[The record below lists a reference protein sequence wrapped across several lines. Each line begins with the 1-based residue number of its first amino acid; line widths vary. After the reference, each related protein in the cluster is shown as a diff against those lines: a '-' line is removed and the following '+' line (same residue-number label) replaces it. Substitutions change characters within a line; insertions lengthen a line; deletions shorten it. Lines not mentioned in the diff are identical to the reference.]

1 MEKKFSVI
9 GIIVCVLYFLSVG
22 LFLVTGTSPALT
34 VWELMTV
41 ISGPVVLLT
50 LLGFARY
57 LSIPDIQEKL
67 MLVFMGCTCAL
78 TGAAHIVNIT
88 VTRRLMAEGIDVP
101 AYYQIGQWPSVE
113 MAVDYLAWGFF
124 AGLAFLVIG
133 LPIRDANRSKKVF
146 KIISLI
152 CSVLCLVGFFGAVF
166 INENLWYAAP
176 MGYGLGFIVL
186 CVMVLTM
193 KNRE

>member
-1 MEKKFSVI
+1 MEKKVSVI
-9 GIIVCVLYFLSVG
+9 GIIVCALYFLSVG
-22 LFLVTGTSPALT
+22 LFIITGTSLALT
-34 VWELMTV
+34 LWELMTI

-50 LLGFARY
+50 LLGFARH
-57 LSIPDIQEKL
+57 LSVPDIQKNL

-88 VTRRLMAEGIDVP
+88 VTRRLMAEGIDIPV
-101 AYYQIGQWPSVE
+101 YFQIGQWPSVE

-124 AGLAFLVIG
+124 TGLAFLVIG
-133 LPIRDANRSKKVF
+133 LPIRDENRSKKIF

-152 CSVLCLVGFFGAVF
+152 CSILCLTGFLGAIF

-176 MGYGLGFIVL
+176 MGYGLGFIIL
-186 CVMVLTM
+186 CVLVLTT

>member
-1 MEKKFSVI
+1 MEKKVSVI
-9 GIIVCVLYFLSVG
+9 GIIVCALYFLSVG
-22 LFLVTGTSPALT
+22 LFIITGTSLALT
-34 VWELMTV
+34 LWELMTI

-50 LLGFARY
+50 LLGFARH
-57 LSIPDIQEKL
+57 LSVPDIQKNL
-67 MLVFMGCTCAL
+67 MLVFTGCTCAL

-88 VTRRLMAEGIDVP
+88 VTRRLMAEGIDIPV
-101 AYYQIGQWPSVE
+101 YFQIGQWPSVE

-124 AGLAFLVIG
+124 TGLAFLVIG
-133 LPIRDANRSKKVF
+133 LPIRDENRSKKIF

-152 CSVLCLVGFFGAVF
+152 CSILCLTGFLGAIF

-176 MGYGLGFIVL
+176 MGYGLGFIIL
-186 CVMVLTM
+186 CVLVLTT